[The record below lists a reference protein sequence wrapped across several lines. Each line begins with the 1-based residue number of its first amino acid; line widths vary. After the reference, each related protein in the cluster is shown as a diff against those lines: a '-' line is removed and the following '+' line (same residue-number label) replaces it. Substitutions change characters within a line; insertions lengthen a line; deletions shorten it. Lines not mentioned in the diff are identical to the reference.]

1 MVRPERV
8 RRLAL
13 GLLGTSEQDHH
24 GRPSFRVGGHI
35 FATLW
40 DDTHLNVML
49 EPQRIEALSSEP
61 TGMCVPIR
69 WGRRLAALQVHLE
82 RATPGEV
89 ALLLEEAWRRRTRVT
104 PTAPPRRRSPTPA
117 E

>member
-13 GLLGTSEQDHH
+13 DLLGTTEQDHH
-24 GRPSFRVGGHI
+24 GRPSFRVGGRI
-35 FATLW
+35 YATLW

-49 EPQRIEALSSEP
+49 EPQRIETLAAEP
-61 TGMCVPIR
+61 TGMCAPIH

-82 RATPGEV
+82 RATPGAV
-89 ALLLEEAWRRRTRVT
+89 ALLLEEAWRRR
-104 PTAPPRRRSPTPA
+104 APVIPTPQPPP
-117 E
+117 